1 MEIKQELRGQRQS
14 GAGLGSKENFD
25 VCVHGVQ
32 CYGDTHNMQTA
43 CRYSVGLS
51 VGNPSATRP

>member
-1 MEIKQELRGQRQS
+1 MQVKQELNGKWQAR
-14 GAGLGSKENFD
+14 AGLGTEENFD

-32 CYGDTHNMQTA
+32 CYGDTRSMQTA

-51 VGNPSATRP
+51 LGNPSATRP